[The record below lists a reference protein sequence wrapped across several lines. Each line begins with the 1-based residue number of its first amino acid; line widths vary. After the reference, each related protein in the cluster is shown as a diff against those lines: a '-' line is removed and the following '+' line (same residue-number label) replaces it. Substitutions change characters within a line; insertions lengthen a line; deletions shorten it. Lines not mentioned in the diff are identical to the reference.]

1 VNPASL
7 SVSAPVVTCLGIGLL
22 ATVFVLGCGGNGDTS
37 TPAPQFAF
45 SGTVSTSRGIAEQT
59 ITLKSS
65 DGDVTEIAVD
75 DLGRY
80 SIADI
85 QTGNRFLMRANL
97 GNNNYLYSIAHL
109 PDATANKQNIHSYT
123 DLVARTWFAD
133 QGLDIN
139 SVFASAAGIENFPS
153 LESINAIDANVQA
166 IVSDALEVYGLSD
179 IVLSKASFDATDT
192 GIDRFL
198 NENPVIIRNDR
209 ATIIVNDP
217 QTNLQAVAVDRVRLQ
232 TTFGDT
238 DITPPT
244 QTQNVR
250 ALGANSSSDGSEN
263 NGIVLVWTTASD
275 NIGVATYEI
284 FRDGELIGHTPFPL
298 YRDNAVA
305 PGTDYSYTVVTRDE
319 SNNRSTPSVA
329 ATGRSLSASDN
340 TAPDTPS
347 SATLNASTDSTDV
360 FWSYSN
366 LSDLARFEV
375 TRTGGDGILV
385 REVTSSELSDITV
398 APGTEYCYTIVAVDA
413 SGNRSEPNPRSCITT
428 SGAAVDTVEQVSAP
442 ATVEMAQES
451 VSGMEGS
458 TISAFVNR
466 LGDTTGA
473 ISIDYV
479 VTPGTAIPEQD
490 YIAPDGALVWSD
502 GDITAKQIDIELLTD
517 GVIEGSETM
526 SVVLINSS
534 SNAVITN
541 ATTSVTVIDI
551 D

>member
-1 VNPASL
+1 MNPASL

-22 ATVFVLGCGGNGDTS
+22 ATVFVSGCGGNGDTS
-37 TPAPQFAF
+37 TPTPQFAF

-65 DGDVTEIAVD
+65 DGNVTEIAVD

-85 QTGNRFLMRANL
+85 QTGNRYLMRANL

-305 PGTDYSYTVVTRDE
+305 PGTDYAYTVVTRDE
-319 SNNRSTPSVA
+319 SNNRSIPSVA

>member
-1 VNPASL
+1 MNPASL

-22 ATVFVLGCGGNGDTS
+22 ATVFVSGCGGNGDTS

-85 QTGNRFLMRANL
+85 QTGNRYLMRANL

-305 PGTDYSYTVVTRDE
+305 PGTDYAYTVVTRDE
-319 SNNRSTPSVA
+319 SNNRSIPSVA

>member
-1 VNPASL
+1 M
-7 SVSAPVVTCLGIGLL
+7 L
-22 ATVFVLGCGGNGDTS
+22 ATVFTSSCSGNGS
-37 TPAPQFAF
+37 NSLPAPQFAF

-65 DGDVTEIAVD
+65 DGVVTEAAVD
-75 DLGRY
+75 DLGRF
-80 SIADI
+80 SITDI
-85 QTGNRFLMRANL
+85 QTGDRYLMRADL

-109 PDATANKQNIHSYT
+109 PDATGNKQNIHSYT

-139 SVFASAAGIENFPS
+139 SVFASAASIESFPS
-153 LESINAIDANVQA
+153 IESISAIDANVQA

-179 IVLSKASFDATDT
+179 VILSKASFDATDT

-198 NENPVIIRNDR
+198 NENPVIIRNNR

-232 TTFGDT
+232 TTFGEIDT
-238 DITPPT
+238 TPPT
-244 QTQNVR
+244 QTQDVR
-250 ALGANSSSDGSEN
+250 ALGANTPGEN
-263 NGIVLVWTTASD
+263 TGINDDGIVVVWTTASD

-284 FRDGELIGHTPFPL
+284 FRDGEQIGHTPFPL
-298 YRDNAVA
+298 YRDNAVT
-305 PGTDYSYTVVTRDE
+305 PETDYTYTVVTRDE
-319 SNNRSTPSVA
+319 SNNRSIPSVA
-329 ATGRSLSASDN
+329 ATGRSLSTTDN

-366 LSDLARFEV
+366 LSDLARFEI

-385 REVTSSELSDITV
+385 REVTSPELSDITV

-428 SGAAVDTVEQVSAP
+428 SGAAVDTMEQPGIP

-466 LGDTTGA
+466 IGDSTGA

-479 VTPGTAIPEQD
+479 ITAGTAIPEQD
-490 YIAPDGALVWSD
+490 YIAADGTLVWND

-517 GVIEGSETM
+517 GLIEGPETM
-526 SVVLINSS
+526 SIVLVSSS

-541 ATTSVTVIDI
+541 SSTSVTVIDI

>member
-1 VNPASL
+1 MNPASL

-22 ATVFVLGCGGNGDTS
+22 ATVFVSGCGGNGDTS

-85 QTGNRFLMRANL
+85 QTGTRYLMRANL

-198 NENPVIIRNDR
+198 NENPVIIRNHR

-319 SNNRSTPSVA
+319 SNNRSIPSVA
-329 ATGRSLSASDN
+329 ATGMSLSASDN